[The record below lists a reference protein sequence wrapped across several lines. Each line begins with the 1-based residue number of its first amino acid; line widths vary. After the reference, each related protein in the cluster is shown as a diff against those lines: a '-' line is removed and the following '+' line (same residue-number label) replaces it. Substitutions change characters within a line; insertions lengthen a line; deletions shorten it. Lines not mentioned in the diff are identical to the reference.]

1 MSFMEPVGPLP
12 PGVYWRRRLVV
23 LVVAILVVAF
33 LWWLVAGRASGGG
46 GATPTPAPTNSA
58 TSTPSPTSTPTPA
71 PTPSPTST
79 DSAPRCPDEAIKVS
93 VLADPV
99 SSPAGSEMKFT
110 LVITNT
116 YASPCKRDVGARA
129 NELQVVSAITVQW
142 SSDDC
147 NPSKEVNE
155 VVLMPNENYPTDVT
169 WDQRTSKKGC
179 PAKTS
184 SVDPGNLVVFGRNG
198 EVVSEGTAFAITAS

>member
-23 LVVAILVVAF
+23 VVVAVLVVVF
-33 LWWLVAGRASGGG
+33 LWWLVAGRSSGGG
-46 GATPTPAPTNSA
+46 GATPTPTPTNS
-58 TSTPSPTSTPTPA
+58 PSPTPTTTPTPT
-71 PTPSPTST
+71 PSPSPTST
-79 DSAPRCPDEAIKVS
+79 DSAPRCSNEAIKVS

-99 SSPAGSEMKFT
+99 SSPAGSEIKFT

-129 NELQVVSAITVQW
+129 NELQVVSASDPQW

-169 WDQRTSKKGC
+169 WDQRKSKAGC
-179 PAKTS
+179 PTKTA
-184 SVDPGNLVVFGRNG
+184 SVDPGNFLVYGRNG

>member
-23 LVVAILVVAF
+23 LVVAVLVVVF
-33 LWWLVAGRASGGG
+33 LWWLVAGRSSGGG
-46 GATPTPAPTNSA
+46 GATPMPAPTNS
-58 TSTPSPTSTPTPA
+58 SSPSPTLTPTPT
-71 PTPSPTST
+71 PSPSPTST
-79 DSAPRCPDEAIKVS
+79 DNAPRCPDAAIKVS

-99 SSPAGSEMKFT
+99 SSPSGSEVKFT

-116 YASPCKRDVGARA
+116 YASPCTRDVGARA
-129 NELQVVSAITVQW
+129 NELQVVSASTVQW

-155 VVLMPNENYPTDVT
+155 VALMPNENYPTDVT
-169 WDQRTSKKGC
+169 WDQLKSKKGC
-179 PAKTS
+179 PTNTNP
-184 SVDPGNLVVFGRNG
+184 VDPGNFLVYGRNG
-198 EVVSEGTAFAITAS
+198 EVVSEGTAFTITAS